1 MLNSAKLTIFD
12 SDLSHFVSLTDELTQ
27 RTGESIATEA
37 ERFTLLLRFA
47 HTVITTS
54 QTNTKAPVVSGPF
67 AAILGSHQRPPQPE
81 KSHVVLRNFVGIN
94 TQKQLAD
101 IRRWNPDADDAWI
114 RKMAVD
120 AVYYQLEPTVQE
132 SNVERQIEIIRT
144 KYGYDVSE
152 EQLLAIGV
160 DQLHYEWSAA

>member
-1 MLNSAKLTIFD
+1 MPLSTVAIEEGDIEIMRYWGGRLAHEINEGAH
-12 SDLSHFVSLTDELTQ
+12 SD
-27 RTGESIATEA
+27 A
-37 ERFTLLLRFA
+37 ERMTVILRF
-47 HTVITTS
+47 VETTYRDIE
-54 QTNTKAPVVSGPF
+54 KDPGRAPVVSGPF
-67 AAILGSHQRPPQPE
+67 AAILGSHQRPPEPE
-81 KSHVVLRNFVGIN
+81 KPHVVLRDFVGIN

-114 RKMAVD
+114 REMAVD

-160 DQLHYEWSAA
+160 DQLHYEWSVA